1 MISPLNRPAP
11 AEHPAP
17 SDPPRGHGLLANPQ
31 LNKDAAFTEQE
42 RADHGLRGLLPW
54 RALTIPQQVAL
65 ELEHLRRKGDDLERY
80 IGLTALHDRNET
92 LFYRMLIDHLE
103 ELAPIVYTPTVGYAC
118 RAFSHMLRRPQGLWI
133 TPDDIDRIPELLRNA
148 GRPGVRLIVA
158 TDNERIL
165 GLGDQGAGGM
175 GIPVGKLALYTAG
188 AGIRPT
194 LTLAVSLDCGTDNPH
209 LLGDALYLGYPKPRL
224 RGAAYDRFIEA
235 FVEAVGDVFPHALL
249 QWEDFKQHNAIRLLD
264 RYRKR
269 IPSFNDD
276 MQGTAAVVLGGI
288 LAALGETGGTLCD
301 QRALFV
307 GAGAAGVGIARL
319 LQAAMRDAGASEE
332 TVRHAVVMIDSYG
345 LIFEGRDRVE
355 DDKLPFAL
363 AREELA
369 RLGLEPGP
377 SCDLEMV
384 IRQVTPT
391 VLVGT
396 SGRAGLFT
404 EAAIREMAARTPRPV
419 VLVLSNPTSSSE
431 AVPADVL
438 AWSDGRALVAT
449 GSPFPPVELE
459 GRQRLIAQANNVFVF
474 PGVGLGAMVA
484 HARELTDGMFLAAA
498 SALAEMVTPER
509 LAEGA
514 LYPALTDL
522 RAVSRRIAIVVA
534 REARDQ
540 GLGRLA
546 TDGEIEAAVDATM
559 WDPAYEGA
567 APVSLA
573 PAPEPAPAAPD

>member
-1 MISPLNRPAP
+1 VVFSPTRPAP
-11 AEHPAP
+11 AEHLLP
-17 SDPPRGHGLLANPQ
+17 SDPARGHGLLANPQ

-118 RAFSHMLRRPQGLWI
+118 RSFSHMLRRPQGLWI
-133 TPDDIDRIPELLRNA
+133 TPDDVDRIPELLRNA
-148 GRPGVRLIVA
+148 GRPDVRLIVA

-194 LTLAVSLDCGTDNPH
+194 LTLAVSLDCGTDNPL
-209 LLGDALYLGYPKPRL
+209 LLGDGLYLGYPKPRL
-224 RGAAYDRFIEA
+224 RGAAYDHFIEA

-276 MQGTAAVVLGGI
+276 MQGTAAVVLAGI

-307 GAGAAGVGIARL
+307 GAGAAGIGIARL
-319 LQAAMRDAGASEE
+319 LQAAMRDAGASAER
-332 TVRHAVVMIDSYG
+332 VRRAVVMIDSLG
-345 LIFEGRDRVE
+345 LVFEGRERVD

-363 AREELA
+363 PAEELA

-377 SCDLEMV
+377 ACDLEMV
-384 IRQVTPT
+384 IRKVAPT

-396 SGRAGLFT
+396 SGRAGIFT
-404 EAAIREMAARTPRPV
+404 EAAIREMAAGVRRPV

-431 AVPADVL
+431 AMPADVL
-438 AWSDGRALVAT
+438 AWSGGRALVAT

-459 GRQRLIAQANNVFVF
+459 GREHLIAQANNVFVF

-484 HARELTDGMFLAAA
+484 NARELTDGMFLAAA
-498 SALAEMVTPER
+498 SALAAMVTPER
-509 LAEGA
+509 LAAGA

-534 REARDQ
+534 RQARDQ
-540 GLGRLA
+540 GLGRRA
-546 TDGEIEAAVDATM
+546 TDEDIECAVDATM
-559 WDPAYEGA
+559 WDPAYECA
-567 APVSLA
+567 TPVSA
-573 PAPEPAPAAPD
+573 SPDPGPAPAAPG

>member
-1 MISPLNRPAP
+1 LPEGSSPDHTRWMKSVVSAP
-11 AEHPAP
+11 TQSTKTPQSEP
-17 SDPPRGHGLLANPQ
+17 SDLPGGHELLANPQ

-54 RALTIPQQVAL
+54 RALTIRQQVAL

-80 IGLTALHDRNET
+80 IGLTALHERNQI

-118 RAFSHMLRRPQGLWI
+118 RAFSHVLRRPQGVWI

-148 GRPGVRLIVA
+148 ARPDVRLIVA

-188 AGIRPT
+188 AGLNPAV
-194 LTLAVSLDCGTDNPH
+194 TLAISLDCGTDNPL
-209 LLGDALYLGYPKPRL
+209 LLGDPLYLGYPKPRL
-224 RGAAYDRFIEA
+224 RGSAYDRFIEA
-235 FVEAVGDVFPHALL
+235 FVVAVEDVFPHALL

-264 RYRKR
+264 RYRHR
-269 IPSFNDD
+269 LPSFNDD
-276 MQGTAAVVLGGI
+276 MQGTAAVVLAGI
-288 LAALGETGGTLCD
+288 LAALGETGTALCD

-307 GAGAAGVGIARL
+307 GAGASGIGIARL
-319 LQAAMRDAGASEE
+319 LQSAMRGAGASEQ
-332 TVRHAVVMIDSYG
+332 TVRRAVVMIDSRG
-345 LIFEGRDRVE
+345 LIFEGREHVE

-363 AREELA
+363 RGEELE

-377 SCDLEMV
+377 GSDLETV
-384 IRQVTPT
+384 IRKVAPT

-396 SGRAGLFT
+396 SGQPGKFSEAVIRA
-404 EAAIREMAARTPRPV
+404 MAAQVDRPI
-419 VLVLSNPTSSSE
+419 VLVLSNPTASSE
-431 AVPADVL
+431 ATPADVL

-459 GRQRLIAQANNVFVF
+459 DRQRLIAQANNVFVF
-474 PGVGLGAMVA
+474 PGVGLGAVVA
-484 HARELTDGMFLAAA
+484 HAREVTDGMFLAAA
-498 SALAEMVTPER
+498 AELAGMVTAER
-509 LAEGA
+509 LAAGA
-514 LYPALTDL
+514 LYPPLNDL
-522 RAVSRRIAIVVA
+522 RAVSRRIAIAVA

-540 GLGRLA
+540 GLGRLFA
-546 TDGEIEAAVDATM
+546 DGEIEAAVDATM
-559 WDPAYEGA
+559 WDPAY
-567 APVSLA
+567 
-573 PAPEPAPAAPD
+573 